1 MIIDPANPANEIEKE
16 YIDRTIKARDV
27 KRKSRV
33 YKKNRVKQEKKLV
46 KVPYEIDGKKIVF
59 SRNLIKYRQQWWV
72 VDKERMASG
81 STQLGTKIKR
91 LPYYYEKNASGVY
104 EGHKVPAQE
113 VANIIKIMH
122 ETPTSWEQIEKLAHH
137 EFNQLRKIDKD
148 AQLIVERPKI
158 YLITKIAK
166 GKSLDKYLEDNPSL
180 TLSQRLELIAL
191 LTREVQRQLHN
202 QDIYH
207 LDLKPENI
215 FYDEQ
220 TKSFTFI
227 DFGSSQKGSAELWNI
242 EPDFHTTT
250 PFFDPMNHDA
260 NTPEQIDTYS
270 LAGVFGCILSDWRA
284 IEKKE
289 GRANEQKEGWQNLP
303 IFKTK
308 NNKPSI
314 MALITSSDPAERCYK
329 FGELKSI
336 YKNEA
341 ELETVEKVVGLLDG
355 IGDESKNRRGDL
367 VNFSFELESELELL
381 QEKLLS
387 SAKESAS
394 SDVTPPPSEVTPPPS
409 EVISQPSDNV
419 ATSKFFSTS
428 NEAAIPTPESERKVQ
443 LQKALQQY
451 IDRVD
456 SAIDNPETR
465 SRKGLFFNLFSY
477 FKKQSQ
483 INQTINR
490 NIAEKLLKALGEPN
504 TNINNV
510 FKKENISTIAPA
522 HTIHSR
528 DLKYII
534 RVARNPRLKIDLDKL
549 QKPKPSRQLKS

>member
-16 YIDRTIKARDV
+16 YIDRTIKAREE
-27 KRKSRV
+27 KGQSRV

-104 EGHKVPAQE
+104 EGHEVPAQE
-113 VANIIKIMH
+113 VANIIKIMRA
-122 ETPTSWEQIEKLAHH
+122 TQTVNWEQIQKLAQH

-166 GKSLDKYLEDNPSL
+166 GKSLDKYLEDNPFL

-227 DFGSSQKGSAELWNI
+227 DFGSSQEGSATLQEI
-242 EPDFHTTT
+242 DPDLHATT

-284 IEKKE
+284 NEKK
-289 GRANEQKEGWQNLP
+289 GWQHLP
-303 IFKTK
+303 IFKSK
-308 NNKPSI
+308 NKHSI
-314 MALITSSDPAERCYK
+314 MAYKTLIDPAERRYE
-329 FGELKSI
+329 FGELKAI

-394 SDVTPPPSEVTPPPS
+394 SDVTPPPSEVTPPPN

-428 NEAAIPTPESERKVQ
+428 NEAAIPIPESERKVQ

-456 SAIDNPETR
+456 SAIDNPDTR